1 MLTSPGIIYH
11 TQTTDSCY
19 MCYILP
25 YKLYNNLLFVKLNF
39 KTFHGA
45 NISTQYFVVNDLICT
60 ISNLKSTYCM
70 CTLQVT
76 HDHMV
81 CMHVYVREL
90 VQVILLNLLF
100 KICFVLFL
108 NCHRYVVVTMIPLIV
123 VILTGIILTI
133 NSLNDLELNQ
143 HL

>member
-1 MLTSPGIIYH
+1 MQNVSSAYYLILLLVYIVSLVHCAGPKQCQHLPVSYH

-70 CTLQVT
+70 CTLQVI

-90 VQVILLNLLF
+90 VQVILLS
-100 KICFVLFL
+100 FV
-108 NCHRYVVVTMIPLIV
+108 
-123 VILTGIILTI
+123 
-133 NSLNDLELNQ
+133 
-143 HL
+143 

>member
-1 MLTSPGIIYH
+1 
-11 TQTTDSCY
+11 

-70 CTLQVT
+70 CTLQVI
-76 HDHMV
+76 HDHS
-81 CMHVYVREL
+81 MHVYVREL